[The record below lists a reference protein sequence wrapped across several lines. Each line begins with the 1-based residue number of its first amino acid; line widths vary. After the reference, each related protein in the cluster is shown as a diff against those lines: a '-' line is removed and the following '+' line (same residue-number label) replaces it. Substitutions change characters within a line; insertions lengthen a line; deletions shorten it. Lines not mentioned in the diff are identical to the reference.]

1 MILVWVTD
9 EDGRWAASVKRR
21 GQQAGRAVRRI
32 KRPPCIKDESLAL
45 RVHDLDAAPADLLGP
60 AVDRES
66 KNSMVLLKRHV
77 AMAGHHLDVN
87 VVGRAA

>member
-66 KNSMVLLKRHV
+66 KTQWCFSSVMSLWPVTIWT
-77 AMAGHHLDVN
+77 
-87 VVGRAA
+87 